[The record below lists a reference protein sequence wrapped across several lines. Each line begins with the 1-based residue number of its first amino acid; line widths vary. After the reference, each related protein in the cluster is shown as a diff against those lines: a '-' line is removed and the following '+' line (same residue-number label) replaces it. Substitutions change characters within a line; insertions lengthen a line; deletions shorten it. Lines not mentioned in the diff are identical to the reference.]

1 MKSLKR
7 LLLLLPLFAALS
19 LNAQNVTVKGTITDG
34 SNGDP
39 IPFAS
44 VVVKGMTTWT
54 TSDADG
60 NYSIDAPASATLTV
74 ACLGY

>member
-44 VVVKGMTTWT
+44 VVVKG
-54 TSDADG
+54 
-60 NYSIDAPASATLTV
+60 
-74 ACLGY
+74 